1 MYERERDR
9 GRPPDHGTAL
19 HTQHNPWH
27 GSQRLQR
34 LEAGQEALTKLLQ
47 GASESLAGV
56 KVSLRENV
64 EAMAENVREVD
75 ARIAELLG

>member
-1 MYERERDR
+1 MELRAGDR
-9 GRPPDHGTAL
+9 RQPPDRTPAL
-19 HTQHNPWH
+19 PHTIHND
-27 GSQRLQR
+27 SQRLQR

-56 KVSLRENV
+56 KTSLQENV
-64 EAMAENVREVD
+64 EAMTENISEAD